1 MSDKGKSKETDDI
14 DRAHWSDSMR
24 KCLIDICL
32 EQVKAGGRPGVQFS
46 SKAWKII
53 IENFTQRTGH
63 SFNQK
68 QLKNQLDH
76 LKKLYNA
83 WLHLTSQTGI
93 GFNPHTGCVEMA
105 QDRWT
110 EYLKVFKFLI
120 YFGIYKRGDD
130 SI

>member
-1 MSDKGKSKETDDI
+1 MLGVIIMSDKGKSKETDDI
-14 DRAHWSDSMR
+14 DRAQWSDGMR

-32 EQVKAGGRPGVQFS
+32 EQVRAGGRPGVQFS
-46 SKAWKII
+46 SKAWKMI
-53 IENFTQRTGH
+53 IEKFTQRTGH

-76 LKKLYNA
+76 LNKSYNV

-105 QDRWT
+105 HD
-110 EYLKVFKFLI
+110 
-120 YFGIYKRGDD
+120 
-130 SI
+130 